1 MALENLADV
10 AVFVQVVDSSGLS
23 AAARVLGIPPNTV
36 SRTVARLEGAL
47 GVRLMVRTTRA
58 MNLTD
63 EGRTFYEQ
71 ATELLEAARRA
82 EEAVGGDAE
91 ELSGLV
97 RIAVRTTT
105 VQFSFVPDLLQLLEK
120 HPHLQVQLQV
130 VDDEVDL
137 VALGLDL
144 ALRVGGQPDSS
155 LRMRSLGAVT
165 FVLAA
170 ARVYLDNA
178 GRPQTPEEL
187 AQHECIRQQVG
198 PKSAWNLCGPRG
210 KQVSV
215 LVGGRFGCRD
225 VRTQRDAVYSGFG
238 IGLRP
243 AGEVQRAQLA
253 GELERVLP
261 RWSLEAIPVYALQP
275 PRRPSLRRARAVDAI
290 SQLIERAIAR
300 MA

>member
-1 MALENLADV
+1 MALENLGDV
-10 AVFVQVVDSSGLS
+10 AVFVQVADSVGLS

-36 SRTVARLEGAL
+36 SRTLTRLEESL
-47 GVRLMVRTTRA
+47 GVRLIVRTTRA

-63 EGRTFYEQ
+63 EGRAFYEQ

-82 EEAVGGDAE
+82 EEAVSGDADQ
-91 ELSGLV
+91 LSGLV

-105 VQFSFVPDLLQLLEK
+105 VQFSFVPDLLELLRE
-120 HPHLQVQLQV
+120 HPLLQVQLHV
-130 VDDEVDL
+130 VDEDVDL

-144 ALRVGGQPDSS
+144 ALRIGGQADSS
-155 LRMRSLGAVT
+155 LRIRSLGKVT

-170 ARVYLDNA
+170 TPSYLDGA
-178 GRPQTPEEL
+178 GRPKAPEEL
-187 AQHECIRQQVG
+187 GEYECIRQQVG

-225 VRTQRDAVYSGFG
+225 VRTQRDAIYSGFG

-243 AGEVQRAQLA
+243 AGEVQRACST

-275 PRRPSLRRARAVDAI
+275 PRRPSLRRARAVEAVI
-290 SQLIERAIAR
+290 HLIERAIGR